1 MSRTKINSE
10 LDANW
15 IYLYGNC
22 QSAMLI
28 HWTWELYHH
37 HIIYLI
43 STTVKVGTEAF
54 LKFEKNLS
62 SSITPPPAFFFV
74 LVPVTLVN
82 LYTFTYSVIIAVLPR
97 KQLRGSTMVISL
109 PQPRMAVRG
118 HGSRAPSGKTAVFSL
133 RVTGAKIWARLFH
146 GHVTLHRRSSL
157 HMWKV
162 KPRSSGFSSAKLTKR
177 CEVVS
182 ICVWFLEI

>member
-43 STTVKVGTEAF
+43 STTVKVETEAF

-62 SSITPPPAFFFV
+62 SSITPPPLFFFFSFGAS
-74 LVPVTLVN
+74 
-82 LYTFTYSVIIAVLPR
+82 Y
-97 KQLRGSTMVISL
+97 
-109 PQPRMAVRG
+109 
-118 HGSRAPSGKTAVFSL
+118 SGKSLHIHLLSHHSGLAQEATKRLNNGYFSAPATYGREGPWIPCSFGKDRCFLSEGHRSQDLSTAVP
-133 RVTGAKIWARLFH
+133 WARHPPQAFLSS
-146 GHVTLHRRSSL
+146 HVKGET
-157 HMWKV
+157 
-162 KPRSSGFSSAKLTKR
+162 
-177 CEVVS
+177 
-182 ICVWFLEI
+182 